1 MSNGPLHT
9 PLIVWRP
16 QQGPHKALV
25 DCPFSEIL
33 FGGARGGGKTDGV
46 LGKFAL
52 NERRYGRGFNAVFF
66 RQEMPQADDLIE
78 RAKEI
83 YLPCGAD
90 WKEQSKTFVMPHGG
104 RVRFRPLESTAD
116 AGKYQGQNLSDVAV
130 EEAGNYADPR
140 PIDMMFGALRSKTG
154 VPIQMILTA
163 NPGGAGQHWIK
174 HR

>member
-16 QQGPHKALV
+16 QAGPQKALV

-52 NERRYGRGFNAVFF
+52 KERRYGRGFNAVFF

-116 AGKYQGQNLSDVAV
+116 AGKYRSEPSDVAV
-130 EEAGNYADPR
+130 EEGQLRR
-140 PIDMMFGALRSKTG
+140 PSAIDMMFGALRSKTAHDSDDPDRQPG
-154 VPIQMILTA
+154 RQWATLDQAPI
-163 NPGGAGQHWIK
+163 H
-174 HR
+174 